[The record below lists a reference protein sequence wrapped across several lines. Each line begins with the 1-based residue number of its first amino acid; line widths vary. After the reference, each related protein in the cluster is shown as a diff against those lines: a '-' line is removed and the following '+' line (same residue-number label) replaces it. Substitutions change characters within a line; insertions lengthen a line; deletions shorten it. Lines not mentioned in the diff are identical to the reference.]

1 MGTHQRRRFAF
12 EHLESRQ
19 LLAAD
24 PIITEFMASNRDSL
38 EDGDGASPDWIEIY
52 NNGDQA
58 LDLAAYRL
66 TDDAAVNDKWVFP
79 NVVLDAGEFLLVFA
93 SGNNTPDSAGN
104 LHTNFALS
112 DDGEYLALIDP
123 MGVVLSEF
131 NPGGEEYPPQAPDVS
146 YGLAMDAAV
155 IEAVS
160 AGTAAKYILPTN
172 SSVDATWTQHE
183 FNDSAW
189 TNGTASLGYENT
201 AADFAGLIQ
210 TTLPTATTSAYV
222 RMSFAVTNGDA
233 SLDKLR
239 MKYDDGFIAYINGV
253 RVASANAPAVAA
265 YNSIATADHPDPLA
279 IEYVDF
285 DLREYAGSLREGA
298 NTLAIHLLNRSP
310 SSDMLMVPSLV
321 LTTGSVIEP
330 RAIGRLASPTPGSFN
345 TNLRAAD
352 AAFSRD
358 GGLFVAP
365 FQLTMTAGAGETIR
379 YTTDGSNPNE
389 FSPIYSGPI
398 TINSSQQIRARSFGP
413 EGQVGATHASTYVKT
428 TAAVASVTSDLP
440 IIVLENLSGGVPD
453 REFQDS
459 SFTVYDVDPTTGM
472 SSLAGPADL
481 STLSAQHR
489 RGKSTYSQPKLNL
502 RIELRDT
509 VGADASHPLLGMPSE
524 SDWILYAPWT
534 IDRAMVRHSLMY
546 DLSRQMGR
554 WAPRTRY
561 VEVYSNY
568 DGGDLT
574 ASDYVGV
581 YVLMEVIKRDD
592 NRVDIDE
599 LTPTQSSAPAITGG
613 YILQID
619 EPETNDASWSTSRGY
634 PRGGSQFIHVEP
646 ERVELS
652 QAQVAY
658 IRDYVQDAED
668 ALFGS
673 NFTDPVQGYQA
684 YFDVDAAIDFH
695 ILNVF
700 AANPD
705 AFRLS
710 TYLTKDRGGKLAFG
724 PIWDFDRGM
733 GPDEDDRAAD
743 PTKWM
748 SDEAYLWVT
757 QYWNRLF
764 DDPNFEQR
772 WVDRWQELRST
783 VFSEANLQATLAS
796 HTSQLSAAQAR
807 NAARWGGGIAP
818 NGGPLADPGLNGW
831 EGEISHLENW
841 LLARVNWIDTQMI
854 SAPVF
859 GVDPGFVAVNSSVTL
874 SSPPGT
880 SIFYTLDG
888 SDPRADGGGI
898 RPGAMLYTGP
908 ISIAQTT
915 TITARARGAGDFFG
929 GWSGDVAGLFSVEAP
944 ANFSN
949 LRITELHYHPANATP
964 AELTAV
970 PGADDNDFEFVEL
983 TNISQNPISLNGV
996 KFVEGIGFD
1005 FSLGSVAS
1013 LDAGESVIVVSREAA
1028 FVARYGAGLTI
1039 AGEYTGRLSNGGE
1052 QIVLR
1057 DGSDQL
1063 IHDFTYSDDAPWPT
1077 AADGG
1082 GPSLEVMDT
1091 SGDYSSAFTWVASLT
1106 SSGTPGTPTLR
1117 LPGDFNGDGFV
1128 NLIDYNL
1135 WRSNYGAVSGQG
1147 LLADGNRDGRVDAAD
1162 YTVWRDNVGTQLP
1175 PSTADISLS
1184 TASQLEAFVSA
1195 AEAAEVRME
1204 EFTGGYSQ
1212 FPPTAA
1218 FPSIERTT
1226 PSVAVQSSQA
1236 TREDVDLAL
1245 LLFSEQCFKQLITD
1259 NDGAIDG
1266 EHLTVSSATAF
1277 ADCDFEHSDVIE
1289 HTFAISFAGAPFRAA
1304 LKRSF

>member
-1 MGTHQRRRFAF
+1 MAANGRRRFAF
-12 EHLESRQ
+12 ERLESRQ

-24 PIITEFMASNRDSL
+24 PIITEFMASNSNTL
-38 EDGDGASPDWIEIY
+38 EDGDGASSDWIEIY
-52 NNGDQA
+52 NNGDEA
-58 LDLAAYRL
+58 VDLAEYRL
-66 TDDAAVNDKWVFP
+66 TDDAALPDKWTFP
-79 NVVLDAGEFLLVFA
+79 SVTLDAGEFLVVFA
-93 SGNNTPDSAGN
+93 SGNSTPDSAGN

-112 DDGEYLALIDP
+112 DDGEYLALINP

-131 NPGGEEYPPQAPDVS
+131 NPGSVDYPPQAPDVS
-146 YGLAMDAAV
+146 YGLAMDATLV
-155 IEAVS
+155 EAVS
-160 AGTAAKYILPTN
+160 PGNISRYFLPIDN
-172 SSVDATWTQHE
+172 SVDATWTQPD
-183 FNDSAW
+183 FDDSAW
-189 TNGTASLGYENT
+189 TNGTASLGYENA

-210 TTLPTATTSAYV
+210 TALPAATTSAYV
-222 RMSFAVTNGDA
+222 RMSFTVTDVDA
-233 SLDKLR
+233 SLSKLR

-253 RVASANAPAVAA
+253 RIASDRAPAVPA
-265 YNSIATADHPDPLA
+265 YNSVATADHPDALA

-285 DLREYAGSLREGA
+285 DLSGYSGLLREGV
-298 NTLAIHLLNRSP
+298 NTLAVHMLNRSS

-321 LTTGSVIEP
+321 LTTGGVIEP
-330 RAIGRLASPTPGSFN
+330 RAIGRLAWPTPLFFN
-345 TNLRAAD
+345 SNLRAAD
-352 AAFSRD
+352 VTFSRD
-358 GGLFVAP
+358 GGAFVAP
-365 FQLTMTAGAGETIR
+365 FQLTMVAGAGETIR
-379 YTTDGSNPNE
+379 YTTDGSNPGE
-389 FSPIYSGPI
+389 SSPIYNGPI
-398 TINSSQQIRARSFGP
+398 TVNSSQQIRARSYGP
-413 EGQVGATHASTYVKT
+413 GGQVGVPHVETYVKT
-428 TAAVASVTSDLP
+428 SAAVGSVTSDLP
-440 IIVLENLSGGVPD
+440 IIVLENLNGGVPD

-459 SFTVYDVDPTTGM
+459 TFTVYDVDPATGL
-472 SSLAGPADL
+472 SSLAGPADF
-481 STLSAQHR
+481 SSLSAQHR

-509 VGADASHPLLGMPSE
+509 AGADASQPLLGMPSE

-534 IDRAMVRHSLMY
+534 IDRAMVRNGLMY

-561 VEVYSNY
+561 VEVYANY
-568 DGGDLT
+568 DGGDLA

-592 NRVDIDE
+592 SRVDIDE

-619 EPETNDASWSTSRGY
+619 EPELNDASWSTSREY

-646 ERVELS
+646 ERVDLS
-652 QAQVAY
+652 SAQVAY

-673 NFTDPVQGYQA
+673 NFTDPLQGYQA

-710 TYLTKDRGGKLAFG
+710 TYLTKDRGGKLTFG

-733 GPDEDDRAAD
+733 GPDGDDRAAD

-757 QYWNRLF
+757 QYWNRFF

-772 WVDRWQELRST
+772 WVDRWQELRKT
-783 VFSEANLQATLAS
+783 VFSEANLQATLDS
-796 HTSQLSAAQAR
+796 HTSQLSAAQSR
-807 NAARWGGGIAP
+807 NAARWGGGVAP
-818 NGGPLADPGLNGW
+818 NGGALADPGLNGW
-831 EGEISHLENW
+831 QGEISHLENW

-859 GVDPGFVAVNSSVTL
+859 GVDPGFIAINSSVTL

-880 SIFYTLDG
+880 SIYYTLDG
-888 SDPRADGGGI
+888 SDPRAGGGAI

-908 ISIAQTT
+908 ISIAQST

-929 GWSGDVAGLFSVEAP
+929 GWSGDEAGLFSVEAP

-949 LRITELHYHPANATP
+949 LRITELHYHPANATT

-970 PGADDNDFEFVEL
+970 PDADDNDFEFVEL
-983 TNISQNPISLNGV
+983 TNISQNPISLNGL

-1013 LDAGESVIVVSREAA
+1013 LDAGESVIVVSRAAA
-1028 FVARYGAGLTI
+1028 FVARYGDGALI
-1039 AGEYTGRLSNGGE
+1039 AGEYTGSLANGGE

-1063 IHDFTYSDDAPWPT
+1063 IHDFTYSDNAPWPT

-1082 GPSLEVMDT
+1082 GPSLEVINT
-1091 SGDYSSAFTWVASLT
+1091 SGDYSHAMTWVVSLANNG
-1106 SSGTPGTPTLR
+1106 SPGAPTLR
-1117 LPGDFNGDGFV
+1117 LPGDFNGDGSV
-1128 NLIDYNL
+1128 NSVDYSV
-1135 WRSNYGAVSGQG
+1135 WRANYGAVSGQG

-1175 PSTADISLS
+1175 PLTAGISHS
-1184 TASQLEAFVSA
+1184 PDSQLAASVSA
-1195 AEAAEVRME
+1195 AEAAEGGME
-1204 EFTGGYSQ
+1204 DFTGGYVPLPLVDAYPSMERRTTR
-1212 FPPTAA
+1212 TAA
-1218 FPSIERTT
+1218 QNVRFN
-1226 PSVAVQSSQA
+1226 
-1236 TREDVDLAL
+1236 RENFDLAL
-1245 LLFSEQCFKQLITD
+1245 LLFSEQSSTRSTTT
-1259 NDGAIDG
+1259 NDDEIDREHSTVNSEKVFAHDGMELSHVNETILAI
-1266 EHLTVSSATAF
+1266 AF
-1277 ADCDFEHSDVIE
+1277 ADIQLRTEW
-1289 HTFAISFAGAPFRAA
+1289 
-1304 LKRSF
+1304 KRSF